1 MPGSDA
7 NRSRLKA
14 KKQKPSIADHEE
26 EKELF
31 ARGYSFI
38 AGVDEV
44 GRGALAGPVVAAAV
58 ILPKKIGRSLLGKV
72 RDSKQLD
79 HARREVLFDIITK
92 HAITIG
98 IGIVASEVI
107 DEINILNATRRAM
120 AEAIAKLDPAP
131 DYLLIDG
138 RTLLRLKYLQKA
150 IVKGDCKCISIASAS
165 IIAKVTR
172 DRMMVEF
179 ARQYPGY
186 GMAEHKGYGT
196 AFHLSCLEKMGPCK
210 IHRRTFDPVRQTVRL
225 V

>member
-1 MPGSDA
+1 MGKGSAVVPGKQGGIGMTQGK
-7 NRSRLKA
+7 RSLKT
-14 KKQKPSIADHEE
+14 KRDKPVIADHSE

-31 ARGYSFI
+31 GRGYKLI
-38 AGVDEV
+38 AGIDEV

-58 ILPKKIGRSLLGKV
+58 ILPQKVGRALLGRV

-79 HARREVLFDIITK
+79 HARREILFDIIIE
-92 HAITIG
+92 HAIGIG

-120 AEAIAKLDPAP
+120 AEAIAKLDPVP

-138 RTLLRLKYLQKA
+138 RTLLRLKFLQKA

-172 DRMMVEF
+172 DRMMIEF
-179 ARQYPGY
+179 DRQYPGY
-186 GMAEHKGYGT
+186 GMSAHK
-196 AFHLSCLEKMGPCK
+196 
-210 IHRRTFDPVRQTVRL
+210 
-225 V
+225 